1 MIFVYKCDIIL
12 KNIPLPYKKNGE
24 NTGMEISSS
33 HVYTKLTTTID
44 EIEKVI
50 IGKRDVITLLVV
62 ALLAGGHVMIED
74 VPGTGKTTLAT
85 ALGKSTGLKFKRAQ
99 FTPDVTASD
108 ITGFN
113 LFNKE
118 TNRFE
123 FRPGM
128 SMTNILLAD
137 EINRTSPKTQS
148 ALLEAMEERNVTV
161 DGHTYRLP
169 RPFMVI
175 ATQNELGFVGTFPL
189 PEAQLDRFMIKVSM
203 GYPSTA
209 EELRILAGKIGNEPM
224 GSVRAVC
231 TAEELE
237 QYSQL
242 TGQVTVD
249 SKIAQYIVSFTSAT
263 RNHPAVLLGASPRA
277 SLALMRC
284 SQALALISGRTYVVP
299 EDVSSLIPYVLSHRI
314 HIKQEAKIKGITAK
328 NVLEDVKNSIMHPFG
343 KVQE

>member
-1 MIFVYKCDIIL
+1 
-12 KNIPLPYKKNGE
+12 
-24 NTGMEISSS
+24 MEITSGQ
-33 HVYTKLTTTID
+33 VYRKLNSTID

-50 IGKRDVITLLVV
+50 VGKRDVITMLVV
-62 ALLAGGHVMIED
+62 VLLAGGHVLIED

-85 ALGKSTGLKFKRAQ
+85 ALGKATGLQFKRAQ

-118 TNRFE
+118 SNKFE

-148 ALLEAMEERNVTV
+148 ALLEAMEEHNVTV

-169 RPFMVI
+169 SPFMVI

-189 PEAQLDRFMIKVSM
+189 PEAQLDRFMVKLSM
-203 GYPSTA
+203 GYPTPE
-209 EELRILAGKIGNEPM
+209 EELAILTD
-224 GSVRAVC
+224 RAASDPIDKVQNVC
-231 TAEELE
+231 SAEELE
-237 QYSQL
+237 LFSKL
-242 TGQVTVD
+242 TGQVNTD
-249 SKIAQYIVSFTSAT
+249 KAINQYIVSFTAST
-263 RNHPAVLLGASPRA
+263 RFHPAVLMGASTRA

-284 SQALALISGRTYVVP
+284 SQALALVSGRTYVTP
-299 EDVSSLIPYVLSHRI
+299 EDVSALIPYVLTHRI
-314 HIKQEAKIKGITAK
+314 HIKQEAKMKGMTAAK
-328 NVLEDVKNSIMHPFG
+328 VIEDVKKSIMLPIR
-343 KVQE
+343 KAQA

>member
-1 MIFVYKCDIIL
+1 MYKCDIIL

-74 VPGTGKTTLAT
+74 VPGTGKTTLA
-85 ALGKSTGLKFKRAQ
+85 
-99 FTPDVTASD
+99 TASD

-224 GSVRAVC
+224 DSVRAVC

>member
-1 MIFVYKCDIIL
+1 
-12 KNIPLPYKKNGE
+12 
-24 NTGMEISSS
+24 MEISSGQ
-33 HVYTKLTTTID
+33 VYRKLNATVD

-50 IGKRDVITLLVV
+50 VGKRNVITMLVV
-62 ALLAGGHVMIED
+62 VLLAGGHVLIED

-85 ALGKSTGLKFKRAQ
+85 ALGKATGLQFKRAQ

-118 TNRFE
+118 SNKFE

-148 ALLEAMEERNVTV
+148 ALLEAMEEHNVTV

-189 PEAQLDRFMIKVSM
+189 PEAQLDRFMVKLSM
-203 GYPSTA
+203 GYPTP
-209 EELRILAGKIGNEPM
+209 EQELAILNDRTSSDPIDK
-224 GSVRAVC
+224 VQTVC
-231 TAEELE
+231 SAEELE
-237 QYSQL
+237 IFSKL
-242 TGQVTVD
+242 TGQVNTD
-249 SKIAQYIVSFTSAT
+249 KAINQYIVSFVAAT
-263 RNHPAVLLGASPRA
+263 RFHPGVLMGASTRA

-284 SQALALISGRTYVVP
+284 SQALALVSGRTYVTP
-299 EDVSSLIPYVLSHRI
+299 EDVSAMLPYVLTHRI
-314 HIKQEAKIKGITAK
+314 HIKQEAKMRGLTASK
-328 NVLEDVKNSIMHPFG
+328 VIEDVKKSIMLPLR
-343 KVQE
+343 KAQD

>member
-1 MIFVYKCDIIL
+1 
-12 KNIPLPYKKNGE
+12 
-24 NTGMEISSS
+24 MEITSGQ
-33 HVYTKLTTTID
+33 VYRKLNTTID

-50 IGKRDVITLLVV
+50 VGKRDVITMLVV
-62 ALLAGGHVMIED
+62 VLLAGGHVLIED

-85 ALGKSTGLKFKRAQ
+85 ALGKATGLQFKRAQ

-118 TNRFE
+118 TNKFE

-148 ALLEAMEERNVTV
+148 ALLEAMEEHNVTV
-161 DGHTYRLP
+161 DGHTYHLP

-189 PEAQLDRFMIKVSM
+189 PEAQLDRFMVKLSM
-203 GYPSTA
+203 GYPTPE
-209 EELRILAGKIGNEPM
+209 EELAILTD
-224 GSVRAVC
+224 RASSDPIAKVENVC
-231 TAEELE
+231 SAEELE
-237 QYSQL
+237 LFSKL
-242 TGQVTVD
+242 TGQVNTD
-249 SKIAQYIVSFTSAT
+249 KAINQYIVSFTAAT
-263 RNHPAVLLGASPRA
+263 RFHPAVLMGASTRA

-284 SQALALISGRTYVVP
+284 SQALALVSGRTFVTP
-299 EDVSSLIPYVLSHRI
+299 EDVSAMIPYVLTHRI
-314 HIKQEAKIKGITAK
+314 HIKQEAKMKGMTAAK
-328 NVLEDVKNSIMHPFG
+328 VIDEVRRSIMLPIRKAQG
-343 KVQE
+343 

>member
-1 MIFVYKCDIIL
+1 
-12 KNIPLPYKKNGE
+12 
-24 NTGMEISSS
+24 MEITSGQ
-33 HVYTKLTTTID
+33 VYRKLNATID

-50 IGKRDVITLLVV
+50 VGKRDVITMLVV
-62 ALLAGGHVMIED
+62 VLLAGGHVLIED

-85 ALGKSTGLKFKRAQ
+85 ALGKATGLQFKRAQ

-118 TNRFE
+118 SNQFE

-148 ALLEAMEERNVTV
+148 ALLEAMEEHNVTV

-169 RPFMVI
+169 SPFMVI

-189 PEAQLDRFMIKVSM
+189 PEAQLDRFMVKLSM
-203 GYPSTA
+203 GYPTPE
-209 EELRILAGKIGNEPM
+209 EELAILTD
-224 GSVRAVC
+224 RASFDPIDKVQNVC
-231 TAEELE
+231 SNQELE
-237 QYSQL
+237 LFSKL
-242 TGQVTVD
+242 TGQVNSD
-249 SKIAQYIVSFTSAT
+249 KAINQYIVSFTAAT
-263 RNHPAVLLGASPRA
+263 RFHPAVLMGASTRA

-284 SQALALISGRTYVVP
+284 SQALALVSGRTYVTP
-299 EDVSSLIPYVLSHRI
+299 EDVFAMIPYVLTHRI
-314 HIKQEAKIKGITAK
+314 HIKQEAKMKGMTAAK
-328 NVLEDVKNSIMHPFG
+328 VIEDVRKSIMLPIRKAQG
-343 KVQE
+343 

>member
-1 MIFVYKCDIIL
+1 
-12 KNIPLPYKKNGE
+12 
-24 NTGMEISSS
+24 MEISSS
-33 HVYTKLTTTID
+33 QVYSKLNETVN

-50 IGKRDVITLLVV
+50 IGKRRVITLLVV

-128 SMTNILLAD
+128 CMTNILLAD

-161 DGHTYRLP
+161 DGQTYRLP

-189 PEAQLDRFMIKVSM
+189 PEAQLDRFMINVSM
-203 GYPSTA
+203 GYPTAA
-209 EELRILAGKIGNEPM
+209 EELKILAGKIGSEPM
-224 GSVRAVC
+224 ENIKPVC
-231 TAEELE
+231 SAEELE
-237 QYSQL
+237 QYTQL
-242 TGQVTVD
+242 TTQVTVD
-249 SKIAQYIVSFTSAT
+249 TKIGQYIVNFTSAT
-263 RNHPAVLLGASPRA
+263 RNHPAVMLGASPRA

-284 SQALALISGRTYVVP
+284 SQALALISGRTYVIP
-299 EDVSSLIPYVLSHRI
+299 EDVSSLIPYVLTHRI
-314 HIKQEAKIKGITAK
+314 HLKQEAKIKGITAE
-328 NVLEDVKNSIMHPFG
+328 NVLDDIKGSLMHPFG
-343 KVQE
+343 KAQD

>member
-1 MIFVYKCDIIL
+1 
-12 KNIPLPYKKNGE
+12 
-24 NTGMEISSS
+24 MEITSGQ
-33 HVYTKLTTTID
+33 VYRKLNATID

-50 IGKRDVITLLVV
+50 VGKRDVITMLVV
-62 ALLAGGHVMIED
+62 VLLAGGHVLIED

-85 ALGKSTGLKFKRAQ
+85 ALGKATGLQFKRAQ

-118 TNRFE
+118 SNQFE

-148 ALLEAMEERNVTV
+148 ALLEAMEEHNVTV
-161 DGHTYRLP
+161 DGHTYHLP

-189 PEAQLDRFMIKVSM
+189 PEAQLDRFMVKLSM
-203 GYPSTA
+203 GYPTPE
-209 EELRILAGKIGNEPM
+209 EELAILTDRTSSDPIAKVQNICDP
-224 GSVRAVC
+224 
-231 TAEELE
+231 EELE
-237 QYSQL
+237 LFSKL
-242 TGQVTVD
+242 TGQVNTD
-249 SKIAQYIVSFTSAT
+249 KAINQYIVSFTAAT
-263 RNHPAVLLGASPRA
+263 RFHPAVLMGASTRA

-284 SQALALISGRTYVVP
+284 SQALALVSGRTYVTP
-299 EDVSSLIPYVLSHRI
+299 EDVSAMIPYVLTHRI
-314 HIKQEAKIKGITAK
+314 HIKQEAKMKGATPARVI
-328 NVLEDVKNSIMHPFG
+328 EDVRKSIMLPIR
-343 KVQE
+343 KAQS

>member
-1 MIFVYKCDIIL
+1 
-12 KNIPLPYKKNGE
+12 
-24 NTGMEISSS
+24 MEISSS
-33 HVYTKLTTTID
+33 QVSQKLSATIN

-50 IGKRDVITLLVV
+50 VGKKNAITLLVV
-62 ALLAGGHVMIED
+62 ALLAGGHVLIED

-85 ALGKSTGLKFKRAQ
+85 ALGKATGLEFKRAQ

-161 DGHTYRLP
+161 DGITYRLP
-169 RPFMVI
+169 SPFMVI

-189 PEAQLDRFMIKVSM
+189 PEAQLDRFMMKITM
-203 GYPSTA
+203 GYPTVSQ
-209 EELRILAGKIGNEPM
+209 ELEILTNRSGNEPM
-224 GSVRAVC
+224 DC
-231 TAEELE
+231 
-237 QYSQL
+237 
-242 TGQVTVD
+242 
-249 SKIAQYIVSFTSAT
+249 I
-263 RNHPAVLLGASPRA
+263 
-277 SLALMRC
+277 
-284 SQALALISGRTYVVP
+284 
-299 EDVSSLIPYVLSHRI
+299 
-314 HIKQEAKIKGITAK
+314 
-328 NVLEDVKNSIMHPFG
+328 
-343 KVQE
+343 

>member
-1 MIFVYKCDIIL
+1 
-12 KNIPLPYKKNGE
+12 
-24 NTGMEISSS
+24 MEITSGQ
-33 HVYTKLTTTID
+33 VYRKLNATVD

-50 IGKRDVITLLVV
+50 VGKRNVITMLVV
-62 ALLAGGHVMIED
+62 VLLAGGHVLIED

-85 ALGKSTGLKFKRAQ
+85 ALGKATGLQFKRAQ

-118 TNRFE
+118 SNKFE

-148 ALLEAMEERNVTV
+148 ALLEAMEEHNVTV

-189 PEAQLDRFMIKVSM
+189 PEAQLDRFMVKLSM
-203 GYPSTA
+203 GYPTP
-209 EELRILAGKIGNEPM
+209 EQELEILTDRTSSDPIDKVQN
-224 GSVRAVC
+224 VC
-231 TAEELE
+231 SAEELE
-237 QYSQL
+237 MFSKL
-242 TGQVTVD
+242 TGQVNTD
-249 SKIAQYIVSFTSAT
+249 KAINQYIVSFVAAT
-263 RNHPAVLLGASPRA
+263 RLHPGVLMGASTRA

-284 SQALALISGRTYVVP
+284 SQALALVSGRTYVTP
-299 EDVSSLIPYVLSHRI
+299 EDVSAMLPYVLTHRI
-314 HIKQEAKIKGITAK
+314 HIKQEAKMRGLTASK
-328 NVLEDVKNSIMHPFG
+328 VIEDVKRSIMLPMR
-343 KVQE
+343 KAQD

>member
-1 MIFVYKCDIIL
+1 
-12 KNIPLPYKKNGE
+12 
-24 NTGMEISSS
+24 MEISSS
-33 HVYTKLTTTID
+33 QVYSKLNATID

-50 IGKRDVITLLVV
+50 IGKRNVITLLVV

-85 ALGKSTGLKFKRAQ
+85 ALGRSTGLKFKRAQ

-118 TNRFE
+118 SNQFE

-128 SMTNILLAD
+128 AMTNILLAD

-169 RPFMVI
+169 RPFIVI

-209 EELRILAGKIGNEPM
+209 EELKILAGKIGNEPM
-224 GSVRAVC
+224 DDVKAVC

-249 SKIAQYIVSFTSAT
+249 SRIAQYIVSFTSAT

-299 EDVSSLIPYVLSHRI
+299 EDVSSLIPYVLGHRI
-314 HIKQEAKIKGITAK
+314 HIRQEAKIKGITAK

>member
-1 MIFVYKCDIIL
+1 
-12 KNIPLPYKKNGE
+12 
-24 NTGMEISSS
+24 MEISSS

-224 GSVRAVC
+224 DSVRAVC

>member
-1 MIFVYKCDIIL
+1 
-12 KNIPLPYKKNGE
+12 
-24 NTGMEISSS
+24 MEITSGQ
-33 HVYTKLTTTID
+33 VYRKLNATID

-50 IGKRDVITLLVV
+50 VGKRDVITMLVV
-62 ALLAGGHVMIED
+62 VLLAGGHVLIED

-85 ALGKSTGLKFKRAQ
+85 ALGKATGLQFKRAQ

-118 TNRFE
+118 SNQFE

-148 ALLEAMEERNVTV
+148 ALLEAMEEHNVTV

-169 RPFMVI
+169 HPFMVI

-189 PEAQLDRFMIKVSM
+189 PEAQLDRFMVKLSM
-203 GYPSTA
+203 GYPTP
-209 EELRILAGKIGNEPM
+209 EQELAILTDRSSSDPIDKVQN
-224 GSVRAVC
+224 VC
-231 TAEELE
+231 DSEELE
-237 QYSQL
+237 LFLKL
-242 TGQVTVD
+242 TGQVNTD
-249 SKIAQYIVSFTSAT
+249 KAINQYIVSFTAAT
-263 RNHPAVLLGASPRA
+263 RFHPAVLMGASTRA

-284 SQALALISGRTYVVP
+284 SQALALVSGRTYVTP
-299 EDVSSLIPYVLSHRI
+299 EDVHAMIPYVLTHRI
-314 HIKQEAKIKGITAK
+314 HIKQEAKMKGMTAAK
-328 NVLEDVKNSIMHPFG
+328 VIEDVRKSIMLPIR
-343 KVQE
+343 KAQS

>member
-1 MIFVYKCDIIL
+1 
-12 KNIPLPYKKNGE
+12 
-24 NTGMEISSS
+24 MEITSGQ
-33 HVYTKLTTTID
+33 VYRKLNATID

-50 IGKRDVITLLVV
+50 VGKRDVITMLVV
-62 ALLAGGHVMIED
+62 VLLAGGHALIED

-85 ALGKSTGLKFKRAQ
+85 ALGKATGLQFKRAQ

-118 TNRFE
+118 SNKFE

-148 ALLEAMEERNVTV
+148 ALLEAMEEHNVTV
-161 DGHTYRLP
+161 DGHTYQLP

-189 PEAQLDRFMIKVSM
+189 PEAQLDRFMVKLSM
-203 GYPSTA
+203 GYPTLE
-209 EELRILAGKIGNEPM
+209 EELAILTD
-224 GSVRAVC
+224 RAASDPIDNVQNIC
-231 TAEELE
+231 SNQELE
-237 QYSQL
+237 LFSRL
-242 TGQVTVD
+242 TGQVNSD
-249 SKIAQYIVSFTSAT
+249 RAINQYIVNFTAAT
-263 RNHPAVLLGASPRA
+263 RTHPAVLMGASTRA

-284 SQALALISGRTYVVP
+284 SQALALVSGRTYVTP
-299 EDVSSLIPYVLSHRI
+299 EDVSAMIPYVLTHRI
-314 HIKQEAKIKGITAK
+314 HIRQEAKMKGVTAAR
-328 NVLEDVKNSIMHPFG
+328 VIEDVRRSIMLPIR
-343 KVQE
+343 KAKS

>member
-1 MIFVYKCDIIL
+1 
-12 KNIPLPYKKNGE
+12 
-24 NTGMEISSS
+24 MEISSGQ
-33 HVYTKLTTTID
+33 VYRKLNATID

-50 IGKRDVITLLVV
+50 VGKRDVITMLVV
-62 ALLAGGHVMIED
+62 VLLAGGHVLIED

-85 ALGKSTGLKFKRAQ
+85 ALGKATGLQFKRAQ

-118 TNRFE
+118 SNKFE

-148 ALLEAMEERNVTV
+148 ALLEAMEEHNVTV
-161 DGHTYRLP
+161 DGNTYHLP

-189 PEAQLDRFMIKVSM
+189 PEAQLDRFMVKLSM
-203 GYPSTA
+203 GYPTPEQELEILTNRATA
-209 EELRILAGKIGNEPM
+209 DPID
-224 GSVRAVC
+224 SVQNVC
-231 TAEELE
+231 DPEELE
-237 QYSQL
+237 LFSKL
-242 TGQVTVD
+242 TGQVNTD
-249 SKIAQYIVSFTSAT
+249 RAINQYIVSFTAAT
-263 RNHPAVLLGASPRA
+263 RFHPGVLMGASTRA

-284 SQALALISGRTYVVP
+284 SQALALVSGRTYVTP
-299 EDVSSLIPYVLSHRI
+299 EDVSAMIPYVLTHRI
-314 HIKQEAKIKGITAK
+314 HIRQEAKMKGLTSERVI
-328 NVLEDVKNSIMHPFG
+328 EDVKNSIMLPLR
-343 KVQE
+343 KAQD

>member
-1 MIFVYKCDIIL
+1 
-12 KNIPLPYKKNGE
+12 
-24 NTGMEISSS
+24 MEITSGQ
-33 HVYTKLTTTID
+33 VYRKLNATID

-50 IGKRDVITLLVV
+50 VGKRDVITMLVV
-62 ALLAGGHVMIED
+62 VLLAGGHVLIED

-85 ALGKSTGLKFKRAQ
+85 ALGKATGLQFKRAQ

-118 TNRFE
+118 SNKFE

-148 ALLEAMEERNVTV
+148 ALLEAMEEHNVTV
-161 DGHTYRLP
+161 DGHTYHLP

-189 PEAQLDRFMIKVSM
+189 PEAQLDRFMVKLSM
-203 GYPSTA
+203 GYPTPEQELEILTNRTA
-209 EELRILAGKIGNEPM
+209 SDPIDKVEN
-224 GSVRAVC
+224 VC
-231 TAEELE
+231 SAEELE
-237 QYSQL
+237 LFSKL
-242 TGQVTVD
+242 TGQVNTD
-249 SKIAQYIVSFTSAT
+249 KAINQYIVSFTAAT
-263 RNHPAVLLGASPRA
+263 RFHPGVLMGASTRA

-284 SQALALISGRTYVVP
+284 SQALALVSGRTYVTP
-299 EDVSSLIPYVLSHRI
+299 EDVSAMLPYVLTHRI
-314 HIKQEAKIKGITAK
+314 HLRQEAKMKGLTAEK
-328 NVLEDVKNSIMHPFG
+328 VIEDVRKSIMLPMR
-343 KVQE
+343 KAQD

>member
-1 MIFVYKCDIIL
+1 
-12 KNIPLPYKKNGE
+12 
-24 NTGMEISSS
+24 MEISSS
-33 HVYTKLTTTID
+33 QVSQKLSATIN

-50 IGKRDVITLLVV
+50 VGKKNAITLLVV
-62 ALLAGGHVMIED
+62 ALLAGGHVLIED

-85 ALGKSTGLKFKRAQ
+85 ALGKATGLEFKRAQ

-161 DGHTYRLP
+161 DGITYRLP
-169 RPFMVI
+169 SPFMVI

-189 PEAQLDRFMIKVSM
+189 PEAQLDRFMMKITM
-203 GYPSTA
+203 GYPTVSQ
-209 EELRILAGKIGNEPM
+209 ELEILTNSGNEPM
-224 GSVRAVC
+224 DSIRAVC
-231 TAEELE
+231 AAEELE
-237 QYSQL
+237 QFSEL
-242 TGQVTVD
+242 TGQVNVD
-249 SKIAQYIVSFTSAT
+249 VSIGQYIVNFVSAT
-263 RNHPAVLLGASPRA
+263 RTHPSVQLGASPRA

-284 SQALALISGRTYVVP
+284 TQALALVNGRAYVTP
-299 EDVSSLIPYVLSHRI
+299 EDVNIMIPYVLSHRI
-314 HIKQEAKIKGITAK
+314 HLKQDAKIRGATASDVIRDIKSGI
-328 NVLEDVKNSIMHPFG
+328 MFPFG
-343 KVQE
+343 KERS

>member
-24 NTGMEISSS
+24 NAGMEISSS

-169 RPFMVI
+169 LPFMVI

-224 GSVRAVC
+224 DSVRAVC

>member
-1 MIFVYKCDIIL
+1 
-12 KNIPLPYKKNGE
+12 
-24 NTGMEISSS
+24 MEISSS
-33 HVYTKLTTTID
+33 QVSQKLSATIN

-50 IGKRDVITLLVV
+50 VGKKNAITLLVV
-62 ALLAGGHVMIED
+62 ALLAGGHVLIED

-85 ALGKSTGLKFKRAQ
+85 ALGKATGLEFKRAQ

-161 DGHTYRLP
+161 DGITYRLP
-169 RPFMVI
+169 SPFMVI

-189 PEAQLDRFMIKVSM
+189 PEAQLDRFMMKITM
-203 GYPSTA
+203 GYPTVSQ
-209 EELRILAGKIGNEPM
+209 ELEILTNRSGNEPM
-224 GSVRAVC
+224 DSIRAVC
-231 TAEELE
+231 AAEELE
-237 QYSQL
+237 QFSEL
-242 TGQVTVD
+242 TGQVNVD
-249 SKIAQYIVSFTSAT
+249 VSIGQYIVNFVSAT
-263 RNHPAVLLGASPRA
+263 RTHPSVQLGASPRA

-284 SQALALISGRTYVVP
+284 TQALELVNGRAYVTP
-299 EDVSSLIPYVLSHRI
+299 EDVNIMIPYVLSHRI
-314 HIKQEAKIKGITAK
+314 HLKQDAKIRGVTASDVIRDIKSGI
-328 NVLEDVKNSIMHPFG
+328 MFPFG
-343 KVQE
+343 KERS

>member
-1 MIFVYKCDIIL
+1 
-12 KNIPLPYKKNGE
+12 
-24 NTGMEISSS
+24 MEITSGQ
-33 HVYTKLTTTID
+33 VYRKLNATID

-50 IGKRDVITLLVV
+50 VGKRDVITMLVV
-62 ALLAGGHVMIED
+62 VLLAGGHVLIED

-85 ALGKSTGLKFKRAQ
+85 ALGKATGLQFKRAQ

-118 TNRFE
+118 SNKFE

-148 ALLEAMEERNVTV
+148 ALLEAMEEHNVTV
-161 DGHTYRLP
+161 DGHTYHLP

-189 PEAQLDRFMIKVSM
+189 PEAQLDRFMVKLSM
-203 GYPSTA
+203 GYPTP
-209 EELRILAGKIGNEPM
+209 EQELEILTN
-224 GSVRAVC
+224 RAASDPIDKVQNVC
-231 TAEELE
+231 DPEELE
-237 QYSQL
+237 LFSKL
-242 TGQVTVD
+242 TGQVNTD
-249 SKIAQYIVSFTSAT
+249 KAINQYIVSFTAAT
-263 RNHPAVLLGASPRA
+263 RFHPGVLMGASTRA

-284 SQALALISGRTYVVP
+284 SQALALVSGRTYVTP
-299 EDVSSLIPYVLSHRI
+299 EDVSAMLPYVLTHRI
-314 HIKQEAKIKGITAK
+314 HLRQEAKMKGLTAEK
-328 NVLEDVKNSIMHPFG
+328 VIEDVRKSIMLPMR
-343 KVQE
+343 KAQD

>member
-1 MIFVYKCDIIL
+1 
-12 KNIPLPYKKNGE
+12 
-24 NTGMEISSS
+24 MEITSGQ
-33 HVYTKLTTTID
+33 VYRKLNSTID

-50 IGKRDVITLLVV
+50 VGKRDVITMLVV
-62 ALLAGGHVMIED
+62 VLLAGGHVLIED

-85 ALGKSTGLKFKRAQ
+85 ALGKATGLQFKRAQ

-118 TNRFE
+118 SNKFE

-148 ALLEAMEERNVTV
+148 ALLEAMEEHNVTV

-169 RPFMVI
+169 SPFMVI

-189 PEAQLDRFMIKVSM
+189 PEAQLDRFMVKLSM
-203 GYPSTA
+203 GYPTPE
-209 EELRILAGKIGNEPM
+209 EELAILTD
-224 GSVRAVC
+224 RAASDPIDKVQNVC
-231 TAEELE
+231 SAEELE
-237 QYSQL
+237 LFSKL
-242 TGQVTVD
+242 TGQVNTD
-249 SKIAQYIVSFTSAT
+249 KAINQYIVSFTAST
-263 RNHPAVLLGASPRA
+263 RFHPAVLMGASTRA

-284 SQALALISGRTYVVP
+284 SQALALVSGRTYVTP
-299 EDVSSLIPYVLSHRI
+299 EDVSAMIPYVLTHRI
-314 HIKQEAKIKGITAK
+314 HIKQEAKMKGMTAAK
-328 NVLEDVKNSIMHPFG
+328 VIEDVKKSIMLPIR
-343 KVQE
+343 KAQA

>member
-1 MIFVYKCDIIL
+1 
-12 KNIPLPYKKNGE
+12 
-24 NTGMEISSS
+24 MEITSGQ
-33 HVYTKLTTTID
+33 VYRKLNATID

-50 IGKRDVITLLVV
+50 VGKRDVITMLVV
-62 ALLAGGHVMIED
+62 VLLAGGHVLIED

-85 ALGKSTGLKFKRAQ
+85 ALGKATGLQFKRAQ

-118 TNRFE
+118 SNKFE

-148 ALLEAMEERNVTV
+148 ALLEAMEEHNVTV
-161 DGHTYRLP
+161 DGHTYHLP
-169 RPFMVI
+169 KPFMVI

-189 PEAQLDRFMIKVSM
+189 PEAQLDRFMVKLSM
-203 GYPSTA
+203 GYPTP
-209 EELRILAGKIGNEPM
+209 EQELEILSSRSSADPID
-224 GSVRAVC
+224 SVQNIC

-237 QYSQL
+237 MFARL
-242 TGQVTVD
+242 TGQVNTD
-249 SKIAQYIVSFTSAT
+249 KAINQYRVSFTAGT
-263 RNHPAVLLGASPRA
+263 RFHPGVMMGASTRA

-284 SQALALISGRTYVVP
+284 SQALALVSGRTYVTP
-299 EDVSSLIPYVLSHRI
+299 EDVSAMIPYVLTHRI
-314 HIKQEAKIKGITAK
+314 HIKQEAKMKGLTASR
-328 NVLEDVKNSIMHPFG
+328 VIEDVKRSIMLPMR
-343 KVQE
+343 KAQD

>member
-1 MIFVYKCDIIL
+1 
-12 KNIPLPYKKNGE
+12 
-24 NTGMEISSS
+24 MEISSGQ
-33 HVYTKLTTTID
+33 VYRKLNATID

-50 IGKRDVITLLVV
+50 VGKRDVITMLVV
-62 ALLAGGHVMIED
+62 VLLAGGHVLIED

-85 ALGKSTGLKFKRAQ
+85 ALGKATGLQFKRAQ

-118 TNRFE
+118 SNKFE

-148 ALLEAMEERNVTV
+148 ALLEAMEEHNVTV
-161 DGHTYRLP
+161 DGHTYHLP

-189 PEAQLDRFMIKVSM
+189 PEAQLDRFMVKLSM
-203 GYPSTA
+203 GYPTP
-209 EELRILAGKIGNEPM
+209 EQELEILTN
-224 GSVRAVC
+224 RAAYDPIDKVQNVC
-231 TAEELE
+231 SAEELE
-237 QYSQL
+237 LFSKL
-242 TGQVTVD
+242 TGQVNTD
-249 SKIAQYIVSFTSAT
+249 KAINQYIVSFTAAT
-263 RNHPAVLLGASPRA
+263 RFHPGVLMGASTRA

-284 SQALALISGRTYVVP
+284 SQALALVSGRTYVTP
-299 EDVSSLIPYVLSHRI
+299 EDVSAMTPYVLTHRI
-314 HIKQEAKIKGITAK
+314 HIKQEAKMKGLTAEK
-328 NVLEDVKNSIMHPFG
+328 VIEDVRKSIMLPMR
-343 KVQE
+343 KAQD